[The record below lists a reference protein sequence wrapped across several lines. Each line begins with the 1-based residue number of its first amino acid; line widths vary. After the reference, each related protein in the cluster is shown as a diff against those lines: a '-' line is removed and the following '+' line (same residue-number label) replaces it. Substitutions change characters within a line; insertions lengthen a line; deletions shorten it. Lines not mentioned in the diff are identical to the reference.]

1 MLSRMGLVML
11 AGKGILGT
19 RTGRTLVGRL
29 GRSLARTA
37 LARLDGIA
45 DAASRADASV
55 SDGQANRQ
63 KGRQSGRDG
72 RMNGHPAGC
81 AGHAGHSGEELRD
94 GLRATVCA
102 VLSRTETAPTPSPC
116 TPPVAA
122 PSTLPVED
130 MGRVAAL
137 AALEAHI
144 VSFTNGRV
152 RLRHPALRQPEAH
165 AVLRE
170 ALGNQRCFTELTFSA
185 RTGSVLLEYDGR
197 TLSRADFGE
206 AALPLGHYLAQWERL
221 MQNV

>member
-19 RTGRTLVGRL
+19 RTGRRLVGRL

-37 LARLDGIA
+37 LARLGGVA
-45 DAASRADASV
+45 DAASCSDASV

-72 RMNGHPAGC
+72 RMNGRPAGC
-81 AGHAGHSGEELRD
+81 AGHAGHSGEGLRD

-102 VLSRTETAPTPSPC
+102 VLSRTETTSPPPPG
-116 TPPVAA
+116 TPPAA
-122 PSTLPVED
+122 PSTLSGGDVSRE
-130 MGRVAAL
+130 AAL
-137 AALEAHI
+137 AALKAHI

-170 ALGNQRCFTELTFSA
+170 ALGQADCFTELTFSA
-185 RTGSVLLEYDGR
+185 RTGSILLEYDGR